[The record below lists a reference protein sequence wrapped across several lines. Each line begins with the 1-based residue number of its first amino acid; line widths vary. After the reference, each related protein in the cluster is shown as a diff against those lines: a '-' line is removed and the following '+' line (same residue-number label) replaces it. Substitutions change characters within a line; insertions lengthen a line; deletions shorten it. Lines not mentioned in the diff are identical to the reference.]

1 MKAGTTE
8 RLRTVIEDDRQQ
20 RAATLLRDV
29 AYVIEAHFALT
40 DAAGA
45 DDTEAKHL
53 AMFNRRAARGSVFI
67 APTWARASSRPTSH

>member
-29 AYVIEAHFALT
+29 AYLIEAHFALT
-40 DAAGA
+40 DAA
-45 DDTEAKHL
+45 
-53 AMFNRRAARGSVFI
+53 
-67 APTWARASSRPTSH
+67 P